1 MSETQQPGDLGIEH
15 ADAYHTAAI
24 ATEAT
29 PVARDLIEYTQ
40 TAAAEAESDLDGDLE
55 TLAEELREAEKHLR
69 ELADTAHY
77 LADRP

>member
-1 MSETQQPGDLGIEH
+1 MSETQQPSELGIEH

-24 ATEAT
+24 ASEAT
-29 PVARDLIEYTQ
+29 PVARELMEYTQ
-40 TAAAEAESDLDGDLE
+40 TAAVEAESDLDGDLE
-55 TLAEELREAEKHLR
+55 TLTNELRQASKHLR

>member
-1 MSETQQPGDLGIEH
+1 MSETQQPTDLGTEH
-15 ADAYHTAAI
+15 AEAYHTAAI
-24 ATEAT
+24 AHEVT
-29 PVARDLIEYTQ
+29 PIARELIEFTE

-55 TLAEELREAEKHLR
+55 TLANELRQAEKQLR